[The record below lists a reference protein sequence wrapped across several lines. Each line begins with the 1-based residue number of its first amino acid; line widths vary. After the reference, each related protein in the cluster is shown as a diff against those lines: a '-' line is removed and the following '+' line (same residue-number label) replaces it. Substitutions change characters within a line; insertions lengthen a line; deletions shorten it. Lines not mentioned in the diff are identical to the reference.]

1 MSNVANKYKLGVFV
15 VLTFILIVVI
25 AIALGSL
32 SLFEKKIKCM
42 TVVNSSVQGLSKGAK
57 VKFSGVTIGQ
67 VNSIQISPKGDY
79 IYIYMELTSEA
90 IAPSKEADAD
100 GTATFTNFL
109 KNEIKNGLCCQLRYE
124 GITGTLYQEIKYF
137 PNDTYIVPAPD
148 LPEGH
153 PLFIPSTPPILLVD
167 LMNKVN
173 SSLEKISK
181 IDEIFIRV
189 ASTVDTINKYLTGPQ
204 ITTFMKETEKISVN
218 LGQMSEKFNSVLTKE
233 KLSSIIDDIQVAS
246 AQLKTLSIQL
256 NAKLEESRIAETT
269 LRTRQFLD
277 SARSNISEI
286 TGSIDTAS
294 ESVTEL
300 SDSISRNPDSLIM
313 GAGNKP
319 VVPAF

>member
-1 MSNVANKYKLGVFV
+1 MSNVANKFKLGVFV
-15 VLTFILIVVI
+15 ILTFILIVII
-25 AIALGSL
+25 AILLGSL

-67 VNSIQISPKGDY
+67 VDAIQISPKGDY

-90 IAPSKEADAD
+90 IAPSDNINSDE
-100 GTATFTNFL
+100 TATFANFL
-109 KNEIKNGLCCQLRYE
+109 KNEVKNGLCCQLRYE

-137 PNDTYIVPAPD
+137 PQDTYKIPAPE

-153 PLFIPSTPPILLVD
+153 PLFMPSTPPILLVD

-189 ASTVDTINKYLTGPQ
+189 ASTVDTINKYLEGPQ
-204 ITTFMKETEKISVN
+204 VATFIKETEKISVN
-218 LGQMSEKFNSVLTKE
+218 LAQVSEKFNSILTKE
-233 KLSSIIDDIQVAS
+233 KIAHIIDDIEIAS
-246 AQLKTLSIQL
+246 AQVKDLSIKMNTQL
-256 NAKLEESRIAETT
+256 QEAKIAETS
-269 LRTRQFLD
+269 LKARQLLD
-277 SARSNISEI
+277 SAKANINKI

-294 ESVTEL
+294 ESITEL
-300 SDSISRNPDSLIM
+300 SDSLNRNPNSIIM
-313 GAGNKP
+313 GSDNSA
-319 VVPAF
+319 VIPAF

>member
-1 MSNVANKYKLGVFV
+1 MSNVANKFKLGIFV
-15 VLTFILIVVI
+15 ILTFILLIII
-25 AIALGSL
+25 AVLLGSL
-32 SLFEKKIKCM
+32 SLFENRIKCM

-57 VKFSGVTIGQ
+57 VKFSGVTIGL

-90 IAPSKEADAD
+90 IAPSDNKNSDE
-100 GTATFTNFL
+100 TATFTSFL
-109 KNEIKNGLCCQLRYE
+109 KHEIKHGLCCQLRYE

-137 PNDTYIVPAPD
+137 PDDTYKVPTPD

-181 IDEIFIRV
+181 IDEIFMRV
-189 ASTVDTINKYLTGPQ
+189 AATVDTINKYLEGPQ
-204 ITTFMKETEKISVN
+204 VATFIKETEKISVN
-218 LGQMSEKFNSVLTKE
+218 LAQVSEKINSILTKE
-233 KLSSIIDDIQVAS
+233 KITQIIDDIEIASNQVKDIS
-246 AQLKTLSIQL
+246 IKMNAQLQE
-256 NAKLEESRIAETT
+256 AKIAETT
-269 LRTRQFLD
+269 LKARQLLD
-277 SARSNISEI
+277 TAKEDINNI

-294 ESVTEL
+294 QSVTEL
-300 SDSISRNPDSLIM
+300 SDSLNRNPDSIIM
-313 GAGNKP
+313 GSGKST